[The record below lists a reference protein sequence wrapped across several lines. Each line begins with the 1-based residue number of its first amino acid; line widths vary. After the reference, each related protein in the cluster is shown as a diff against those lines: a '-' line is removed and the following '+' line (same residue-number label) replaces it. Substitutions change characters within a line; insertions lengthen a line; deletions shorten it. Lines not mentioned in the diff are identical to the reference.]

1 MMKYLL
7 STTCLILLLFSPI
20 QAQDTRTAAANPSGD
35 VRTIAAERSLTAA
48 GTNYINRLAL
58 RGFNLESQ
66 GILIESLD
74 GRSVFADLNSSVG
87 FNPASVI
94 KVATSF

>member
-7 STTCLILLLFSPI
+7 STTSLILLLLSPI
-20 QAQDTRTAAANPSGD
+20 QAQDAVTATTNTSNLDLRTAAA
-35 VRTIAAERSLTAA
+35 ERLLTVA
-48 GTNYINRLAL
+48 GTNYINKLAL

-66 GILIESLD
+66 GVLIESLD
-74 GRSVFADLNSSVG
+74 GRSVFADLNSNVG

-94 KVATSF
+94 KVATS